1 MNLLEAIRDLAL
13 LDGECVICAA
23 WPFTETSEAI
33 TVPTPESG
41 RVADVEKPGFK
52 YFLEVSVA
60 REFVEGWLS
69 NSVTE
74 PTLQEKCVALIHY
87 AIFDA

>member
-52 YFLEVSVA
+52 YFS
-60 REFVEGWLS
+60 
-69 NSVTE
+69 
-74 PTLQEKCVALIHY
+74 
-87 AIFDA
+87 